1 MNNPTLYTDPSG
13 YKFEGNRMSDCIRND
28 NSWGGSSFSQR
39 FVFNSSFQNNGY
51 SYVDMGQYSHYV
63 NSKGERVDYSEV
75 QNNYITPY
83 SRPVSRDQIITA
95 LNNIQ
100 SVYKFYS
107 VQFRSGYTSYATSYG
122 DIGNATVSSNGG
134 LGFSNPTATLTPLSF
149 WAEEAGKS
157 NLFGDINTGLGAF
170 GTLNSIGINIAHDY
184 ISYGFKSANGWQ
196 EFNKL
201 ASNQQAWRA
210 ARVLGKTGA
219 NILKYAKN
227 LGYLGAAA
235 GVGVATYQLI
245 EKPTL
250 GNATRLAVQGAAI
263 GVAFIPVVGWGVS
276 LGIGAADLIWG
287 DQFYN
292 WIDKQ

>member
-1 MNNPTLYTDPSG
+1 
-13 YKFEGNRMSDCIRND
+13 MSDCIRND